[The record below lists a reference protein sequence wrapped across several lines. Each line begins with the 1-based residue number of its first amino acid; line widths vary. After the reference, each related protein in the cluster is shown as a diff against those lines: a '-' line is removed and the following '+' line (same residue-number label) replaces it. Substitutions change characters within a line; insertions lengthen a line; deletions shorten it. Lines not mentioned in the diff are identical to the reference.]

1 MNKTQPTLKALVTI
15 DVDCMHGHTENHP
28 GGRRQR
34 GRDDRYIDI
43 SYQYWLPRY
52 LDLLAELGLSST
64 FFLVADFARHPGNRP
79 LIQRLVSEGHEVAS
93 HSLTHCIELCSL
105 NQEAKAREIVESK
118 KILEDLTGQ
127 PVVGYRGPG
136 YAFDADI
143 ARLLLE
149 NGYLYDSSVVPG
161 YLFPLYKKVVRL
173 YDRLFSG
180 KAIVHPNSPP
190 LVKKKPY
197 VILAGNGRRL
207 VELPLNVMPLV
218 PYPFISYVFTSEGKF
233 RFMYNLIREKSP
245 LIVHALHDFEFI
257 DRSNLEEYTQS
268 QAVDTVARQDLESRL
283 AMQRNILA
291 TLARERQIVTAGEYV
306 REFLAQEISGGK
318 KVPPILP

>member
-1 MNKTQPTLKALVTI
+1 MNTDKKNSSLKALVSI
-15 DVDCMHGHTENHP
+15 DVDCMHGHTENHT

-34 GRDDRYIDI
+34 GRDDRCIDI

-52 LDLLAELGLSST
+52 LDLLAELGLRST

-79 LIQRLVSEGHEVAS
+79 LIHRLVSEGHEVAS

-105 NQEAKAREIVESK
+105 NQADKAREIIDSK
-118 KILEDLTGQ
+118 MVLEDLTGQ

-149 NGYLYDSSVVPG
+149 HGYLYDSSVVPG
-161 YLFPLYKKVVRL
+161 YLFPLYKRVFRL
-173 YDRLFSG
+173 YDQLISG

-190 LVKKKPY
+190 LVKKEPY
-197 VILAGNGRRL
+197 VILSENGRQL

-218 PYPFISYVFTSEGKF
+218 PYPFISYVFTSEKRF
-233 RFMYNLIREKSP
+233 RFMYSLIRKKHP
-245 LIVHALHDFEFI
+245 LVVHALHDFEFM
-257 DRSNLEEYTQS
+257 DSSNPEEYTQS
-268 QAVDTVARQDLESRL
+268 QAVDTVARQNLSSRL
-283 AMQRNILA
+283 TMQRTIL
-291 TLARERQIVTAGEYV
+291 TT
-306 REFLAQEISGGK
+306 LAQERQVVTAEAYARDFLTRGDLNSEEF
-318 KVPPILP
+318 PN

>member
-1 MNKTQPTLKALVTI
+1 MNIYKTQPTLKALVTI

-28 GGRRQR
+28 DGRRQR

-79 LIQRLVSEGHEVAS
+79 LIRRLVSEGHEVAS

-118 KILEDLTGQ
+118 KILEDLTGL

-197 VILAGNGRRL
+197 IILAGNGRRL

-233 RFMYNLIREKSP
+233 RFMYNLIRAKAP
-245 LIVHALHDFEFI
+245 LVVHALHDFEFM
-257 DRSNLEEYTQS
+257 DCANPEEYTQS
-268 QAVDTVARQDLESRL
+268 QAVDTVARQDLVSRL
-283 AMQRNILA
+283 AMHRTILT
-291 TLARERQIVTAGEYV
+291 TLAQDRQIVTAGEYV
-306 REFLAQEISGGK
+306 QDFLARDGSGGE
-318 KVPPILP
+318 KVPA

>member
-1 MNKTQPTLKALVTI
+1 MNINKTQPTLKALVTI

-173 YDRLFSG
+173 YDRLVSG

-197 VILAGNGRRL
+197 VILAENGRRL
-207 VELPLNVMPLV
+207 VELPLNVLPLV

-233 RFMYNLIREKSP
+233 RFMYNLIRAKTP
-245 LIVHALHDFEFI
+245 LVVHALHDFEFM
-257 DRSNLEEYTQS
+257 DCGNPEEYTQS
-268 QAVDTVARQDLESRL
+268 QAVDTVARQDLASRL
-283 AMQRNILA
+283 AMQRNDSYHPGPGSPDCHG
-291 TLARERQIVTAGEYV
+291 RRVCP
-306 REFLAQEISGGK
+306 RFSG
-318 KVPPILP
+318 PRWLRR

>member
-1 MNKTQPTLKALVTI
+1 MNVDKKHPILKALVTI

-34 GRDDRYIDI
+34 GRDDRYIHI
-43 SYQYWLPRY
+43 SYQFWLPRY
-52 LDLLAELGLSST
+52 LDLLAELGLHST

-79 LIQRLVSEGHEVAS
+79 LIQRLISEGHEVAS
-93 HSLTHCIELCSL
+93 HSLAHCIELCSL
-105 NQEAKAREIVESK
+105 NQEDKAREIIDSK

-127 PVVGYRGPG
+127 PVVGFRGPG
-136 YAFDADI
+136 YAFDVDI

-161 YLFPLYKKVVRL
+161 YLFPLYKKVFRL
-173 YDRLFSG
+173 YDRLVSG

-197 VILAGNGRRL
+197 IILAENGRVL

-218 PYPFISYVFTSEGKF
+218 PYPFISYVFTSEGRF
-233 RFMYNLIREKSP
+233 RFMYNLIRAKTP
-245 LIVHALHDFEFI
+245 LVVHALHDFEFM
-257 DRSNLEEYTQS
+257 DCANPEEYTQS
-268 QAVDTVARQDLESRL
+268 QAVDTVARQDLASRL
-283 AMQRNILA
+283 AMQGTILT
-291 TLARERQIVTAGEYV
+291 TLAKERQIVTAGEYA
-306 REFLAQEISGGK
+306 RDFLAQIGPGAAK
-318 KVPPILP
+318 IPT

>member
-1 MNKTQPTLKALVTI
+1 MKTDKKNFRLKALISI
-15 DVDCMHGHTENHP
+15 DVDCMHGHTENHT

-34 GRDDRYIDI
+34 GRDDRFIDV

-52 LDLLAELGLSST
+52 LDLLAELGLRST

-79 LIQRLVSEGHEVAS
+79 LINRLVSEKHEVAS

-105 NQEAKAREIVESK
+105 NQENKAREIIDSK
-118 KILEDLTGQ
+118 KILEDLTGK

-161 YLFPLYKKVVRL
+161 YLFPLYKRVFRL
-173 YDRLFSG
+173 YDRLISG

-190 LVKKKPY
+190 LVKKEPY
-197 VILAGNGRRL
+197 VMLSENDRHL
-207 VELPLNVMPLV
+207 VELPLNVMPLI
-218 PYPFISYVFTSEGKF
+218 PYPFISYVFTSENRF
-233 RFMYNLIREKSP
+233 HFMYNLIRKKTP
-245 LIVHALHDFEFI
+245 LVVHALHDFEFL
-257 DRSNLEEYTQS
+257 DSGNPEEYTQS
-268 QAVDTVARQDLESRL
+268 QAVDTVARQDLASRL
-283 AMQRNILA
+283 TMQRTILA
-291 TLARERQIVTAGEYV
+291 TLAQERQVVTAEEFARDFLTRGSSN
-306 REFLAQEISGGK
+306 REEFPS
-318 KVPPILP
+318 